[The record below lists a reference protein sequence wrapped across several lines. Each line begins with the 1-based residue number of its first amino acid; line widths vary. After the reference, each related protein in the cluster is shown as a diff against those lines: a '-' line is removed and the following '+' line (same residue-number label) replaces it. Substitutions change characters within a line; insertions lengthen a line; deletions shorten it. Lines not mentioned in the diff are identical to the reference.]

1 MEDPDNGQEIVGTP
15 VDSTDLPPESPRS
28 LFSLSSFSRLRQ
40 FFRCLLL
47 KPDLATPDEGDGAV
61 SPTKLDYI
69 LCFSGIMSNH
79 YIRYIFI
86 SFSN

>member
-1 MEDPDNGQEIVGTP
+1 MEDPDNGQEIVGSP

-47 KPDLATPDEGDGAV
+47 KPDLASPDEGEGAG
-61 SPTKLDYI
+61 SPKKLKLFLLFETKVDRHLYK
-69 LCFSGIMSNH
+69 N
-79 YIRYIFI
+79 
-86 SFSN
+86 